1 MIIKK
6 YSSVIITIMLLLPLA
21 RAQTDIARFKFSDK
35 DSVNVSISGDFAL
48 QFQALNHSNEPDTFP
63 ASQLNN
69 IVPGFNNA
77 TGNLGFTIQLYDGI
91 VSFIDIYLSSE
102 HHADMWMREG
112 YIEIDK
118 LKMLNSKTIDNI
130 MDYLTVKAGQ
140 MEVNYGDLALR
151 RSDNGDVQRNPLI
164 GNYLIDANT
173 TEIAAEIYFN
183 YKDLMLMGGLSG
195 GTTTGNIMKG
205 HGYALYGKIAF
216 DKHLLKDLQFRLS
229 GSVYSV
235 DHSNNPSTFGAGT
248 INYLFSGNRSGSRYK
263 GLFNAATDAGQIN
276 PAAGQKIFAYQINPF
291 INIGNLELFGVFEQ
305 TEDMD
310 INGNE
315 PGSPEESWTHYGA
328 ELFYRIGH
336 PGNFYIAARYNAARQ
351 TEGSEKNAD
360 VTRIQGGAGYF
371 LTSNILLKAEFV
383 NQNYNNYNMQSI
395 YHEGNFKGLV
405 IEASASF

>member
-1 MIIKK
+1 MITKK
-6 YSSVIITIMLLLPLA
+6 YISVAITIMVLLPLA
-21 RAQTDIARFKFSDK
+21 SAQTDIARFGISDK
-35 DSVNVSISGDFAL
+35 DSVTVSISGEFAL
-48 QFQALNHSNEPDTFP
+48 QFQALSHSNEPDTF
-63 ASQLNN
+63 AANQLND

-77 TGNLGFTIQLYDGI
+77 TGNLGFTVQLYDGI

-102 HHADMWMREG
+102 HHSDMWMREG
-112 YIEIDK
+112 YIEINK
-118 LKMLNSKTIDNI
+118 LKMFNSNTIDNI
-130 MDYLTVKAGQ
+130 MDYITIKAGQ

-151 RSDNGDVQRNPLI
+151 RSDNGDVQKNPLV

-183 YKDLMLMGGLSG
+183 YKALMIMGGLSG
-195 GTTTGNIMKG
+195 GTTTGDIMKG
-205 HGYALYGKIAF
+205 HGYALYGKLAF
-216 DKHLLKDLQFRLS
+216 DKQLLKDLQFRLS

-235 DHSNNPSTFGAGT
+235 DHSNNPATFGAGT

-305 TEDMD
+305 TKDKD
-310 INGNE
+310 TNGNA

-328 ELFYRIGH
+328 ELVYRIGH
-336 PGNFYIAARYNAARQ
+336 SGNLYVAARYNAARQ
-351 TEGSEKNAD
+351 TAGPEKNAN

-383 NQNYNNYNMQSI
+383 NQDYNDFSVQSI

-405 IEASASF
+405 LEASVSF